1 MFNDYEIIKTAS
13 YIDSSKQR
21 KEIVKIL
28 SNDSF
33 KKPSDLAKE
42 LDIRTNHVSR
52 VLKDLKEEEIV
63 ICVNEEEKRGRLYKL
78 TDKGKDAYDFI
89 INNIEK

>member
-1 MFNDYEIIKTAS
+1 MSSDYENIKTAS
-13 YIDSSKQR
+13 YIDRSKQR
-21 KEIVKIL
+21 KEIVSIL

-42 LDIRTNHVSR
+42 LNIRTNHVSR
-52 VLKDLKEEEIV
+52 VLKDLKEENIV

-78 TDKGKDAYDFI
+78 TDKGKEAYNFI

>member
-1 MFNDYEIIKTAS
+1 MSSDYENIKTAS
-13 YIDSSKQR
+13 YIDRSKQR
-21 KEIVKIL
+21 KEIVRIL

-42 LDIRTNHVSR
+42 LNIRTNHVSR
-52 VLKDLKEEEIV
+52 VLKDLKEENIV

-78 TDKGKDAYDFI
+78 TDKGKDAYNFI
-89 INNIEK
+89 INNIKK

>member
-1 MFNDYEIIKTAS
+1 MSSDYENIKTAS
-13 YIDSSKQR
+13 YIDRSKQR
-21 KEIVKIL
+21 KEIVRIL

-42 LDIRTNHVSR
+42 LNIRTNHVSR
-52 VLKDLKEEEIV
+52 VLKDLKEENIV

-78 TDKGKDAYDFI
+78 TDKGKEAYNFI